1 MKRTKVL
8 SDLVASAIGTKTH
21 YDLWWAQVSDAK
33 PKFAGAMNQHSDFFL
48 ASQDAHCT
56 AFFVYFAHLFDKRK
70 DASSIHTYMKLL
82 KANAK
87 PEDLSELEAEVEV
100 LSNRAAPLLTLRHNV
115 IAHVNAQLSESDVFG
130 PLQITWN
137 EIRSVIHDSSS
148 FVAKLAGASYIGE
161 VGIPRDGRLKEATI
175 KLLSAI
181 QRP

>member
-8 SDLVASAIGTKTH
+8 SDLIASAIGAKTH

-33 PKFAGAMNQHSDFFL
+33 PKFASVMNQHSDFFL
-48 ASQDAHCT
+48 ASQDAHYT

-70 DASSIHTYMKLL
+70 DASSIQTYIKILN
-82 KANAK
+82 ANAK
-87 PEDLSELEAEVEV
+87 TEDLRELEAHAEM
-100 LSNRAAPLLTLRHNV
+100 LSKRAAPLLTLRHNI
-115 IAHVNAQLSESDVFG
+115 IAHVNAQLSETDVFG

-137 EIRSVIHDSSS
+137 EIRSVIHDSAS

-161 VGIPRDGRLKEATI
+161 VGIPRDDRLKEAAI

-181 QRP
+181 QQP